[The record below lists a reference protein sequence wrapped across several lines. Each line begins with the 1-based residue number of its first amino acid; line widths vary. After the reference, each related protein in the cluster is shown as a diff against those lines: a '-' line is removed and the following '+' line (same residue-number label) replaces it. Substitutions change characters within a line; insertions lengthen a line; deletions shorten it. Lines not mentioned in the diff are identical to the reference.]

1 MLKVRFISLVNLI
14 ADKEIVRELVADT
27 MTVDNMKAELKAITS
42 DEAYRQNM
50 LAGYQ
55 EVNNQLGGAGAPNHA
70 ARIMI
75 ELLSR
80 KE

>member
-1 MLKVRFISLVNLI
+1 
-14 ADKEIVRELVADT
+14 

-42 DEAYRQNM
+42 DETYRQNM

-55 EVNNQLGGAGAPNHA
+55 EVNDQLGGAGAPNHA

-80 KE
+80 KG